1 MSGDSSRLKGARFER
16 ELVRAFRKAMPGA
29 KVRRGL
35 QYRSGREVA
44 DVDCPVFWVEAKRG
58 RKPNVRAALTQ
69 AQETAPE
76 HRLPMA
82 VIRDDHRSAFAVMEL
97 TDLLEL
103 IEEWWQLRMK
113 EAA

>member
-1 MSGDSSRLKGARFER
+1 
-16 ELVRAFRKAMPGA
+16 
-29 KVRRGL
+29 
-35 QYRSGREVA
+35 
-44 DVDCPVFWVEAKRG
+44 
-58 RKPNVRAALTQ
+58 
-69 AQETAPE
+69 
-76 HRLPMA
+76 MA